1 MGQIIHQTIAQQGV
15 LAITQ
20 YVLLFPLVVT
30 AMLAGWRVMGNI
42 LHRMSP

>member
-1 MGQIIHQTIAQQGV
+1 MGEIIHQTVAQQGV

-30 AMLAGWRVMGNI
+30 AVLAGWRTMGNV
-42 LHRMSP
+42 LHRTSS

>member
-1 MGQIIHQTIAQQGV
+1 MGEIIHQTVAQQGV

-30 AMLAGWRVMGNI
+30 AVLAGWRTMGNV
-42 LHRMSP
+42 LHRTSP